1 MSLNAAFASRSW
13 LMSWI
18 VWGGF
23 NSDLISKIVGMCETA
38 SEPHFLQWI
47 CTIFSQFDICTKCSC
62 LCDADAHG
70 SPSLCEVLVTLMKE
84 SNHQCQCM
92 LNATH
97 WTLATT
103 TKSSESTLSWGFLT
117 AVDEQISKAFRKVG
131 NQCSSDNGGV
141 NVSVSVSVS
150 GSGSDSRSGSGVA
163 SGGGSGGGS
172 GSRCG
177 QGCNNSKDTCDQCGQ
192 KRHWAN
198 DPKCKGKGFSACPIN
213 KTTSSSTPHAA
224 PDQWGCLEPTVP
236 LKFTKTEEVIT
247 WDNKVFHWHDKCRKR
262 KRACVSHH
270 KSATHHIWWEKFKK
284 WLWEQQNGGIGSSSK
299 TVRFAKGSLAA
310 AQQADSDFIA
320 DDKWMRCGVL
330 CHSNHCQLLCSW
342 FLFVVVPWFLSD
354 CLLLLIERDKLQT
367 IFRISM
373 DMLVRNTFWSWH
385 ISSVH
390 QKHHTHHKLFDWQS
404 INWLAK
410 DSLLLTFL
418 LEKHRSFD
426 HTCSLRPEAAA
437 TMGMKHVGI
446 PFL

>member
-1 MSLNAAFASRSW
+1 
-13 LMSWI
+13 MSWI

-131 NQCSSDNGGV
+131 TQCSSDNGGV
-141 NVSVSVSVS
+141 NVNVSVSVSVSGSGS

-177 QGCNNSKDTCDQCGQ
+177 QGCNKSKDTCDRCGQ

-213 KTTSSSTPHAA
+213 KTTTSSTPHAA
-224 PDQWGCLEPTVP
+224 PDQ
-236 LKFTKTEEVIT
+236 
-247 WDNKVFHWHDKCRKR
+247 
-262 KRACVSHH
+262 
-270 KSATHHIWWEKFKK
+270 
-284 WLWEQQNGGIGSSSK
+284 
-299 TVRFAKGSLAA
+299 
-310 AQQADSDFIA
+310 
-320 DDKWMRCGVL
+320 
-330 CHSNHCQLLCSW
+330 
-342 FLFVVVPWFLSD
+342 
-354 CLLLLIERDKLQT
+354 
-367 IFRISM
+367 
-373 DMLVRNTFWSWH
+373 
-385 ISSVH
+385 
-390 QKHHTHHKLFDWQS
+390 
-404 INWLAK
+404 
-410 DSLLLTFL
+410 
-418 LEKHRSFD
+418 
-426 HTCSLRPEAAA
+426 
-437 TMGMKHVGI
+437 
-446 PFL
+446 